1 MTKKKLFDWPIGI
14 FIVISTFLFFF
25 YLFFIN
31 LSTDTIIL
39 FLAQKLF
46 LGKWLARGIIPLFN
60 PHIFLGVPFLFDV
73 GMGNLHPFNL
83 FFILPYP
90 YSFALWSAATS
101 LLFLVGFYLLF
112 GIFSKDKKHSLL
124 LTLILFFSGSG
135 FFLRMNNPTIFSVIA
150 HYGVFA
156 YSLYKLKDGT
166 KKSFL
171 ISLFFGLLLTLSGHI
186 QFVLY
191 GYLLGFLL
199 SVFYFKNSFKKTLFY
214 FVILALLSSW
224 YYLFSL
230 PLILES
236 TRLTLRKDY
245 IETGPIYFLQF
256 IQLFFPFVWGYVE
269 NGSKWGVGPTNVLLS
284 SVVVSLGLIVTIIQ
298 RKIDVISTVLLA
310 LLLIFSLGFVNLP
323 FFRGPGQIFILIHI
337 ITLIVLARNEKI
349 LTVFSNNKVVRLF
362 GYMGVIFTLGVLF
375 FISPFFSALFIKGY
389 KILKHGQESLFFDLN
404 TVRAIGKLTAL
415 SFVPLVLFG
424 IILFINKKWT
434 RNIQTS
440 LILFVIIEG
449 VLLNFFH
456 NFFAPA
462 RLFLNNSSPLPQV
475 TNSQNYRVQTAS
487 DVVPYTGFHNYMG
500 NVLFRP
506 PYSKEPPVITDKESQ
521 TFSALKNIFDTI
533 PSSWAMVEGINTVQG
548 YNTFVPQK
556 LAHYFDKPSTDYRRE
571 YAYIIERNS
580 LFAQSEKGSHI
591 NAIESSR
598 ITLGDPRWGE
608 LGVRYFISDR
618 PLKKYTLIFQAEN
631 KYYYENTDAA
641 PVKHYTGIDGKIS
654 IATPYYEDPN
664 QIIFDIKKED
674 VGKKLVIIINPNGFV
689 VEQNE
694 KKIEVEKQDF
704 KLIIPIKEVG
714 ILKVYY
720 SPLLHLIEVIR
731 KS

>member
-1 MTKKKLFDWPIGI
+1 MIKKKLFDWPILIFVGI
-14 FIVISTFLFFF
+14 SAFIFFF

-46 LGKWLARGIIPLFN
+46 LGKWLARGIVPFFN
-60 PHIFLGVPFLFDV
+60 PHIFLGLPFLFDV

-83 FFILPYP
+83 FFMLPYP
-90 YSFALWSAATS
+90 YSFALWSSATS
-101 LLFLVGFYLLF
+101 FLFFIGFYLLF
-112 GIFSKDKKHSLL
+112 GIFSKGKKHTLL

-199 SVFYFKNSFKKTLFY
+199 SVFYFKNSLKKTISY

-256 IQLFFPFVWGYVE
+256 AQLFFPYLWGYVQ

-284 SVVVSLGLIVTIIQ
+284 SIVLSLGLIAAVFK
-298 RKIDVISTVLLA
+298 RKIGVISTVILS

-337 ITLIVLARNEKI
+337 ISLIVLARNEKI
-349 LTVFSNNKVVRLF
+349 LSVFSENKMILLF
-362 GYMGVIFTLGVLF
+362 GCMSIVLVLGILL
-375 FISPFFSALFIKGY
+375 FISPIFSTLFIQGY
-389 KILKHGQESLFFDLN
+389 KIVKHGQESLFFDLH
-404 TVRAIGKLTAL
+404 TVRVIGKLIAL
-415 SFVPLVLFG
+415 SFAPLILFG
-424 IILFINKKWT
+424 VAVFINKKWV
-434 RNIQTS
+434 RNIQAS

-449 VLLNFFH
+449 ILLNFFH
-456 NFFAPA
+456 NFFAPSQ
-462 RLFLNNSSPLPQV
+462 LFIKNNSSLPGV
-475 TNSQNYRVQTAS
+475 INTQNYRVQTAS

-506 PYSKEPPVITDKESQ
+506 PFSKEPAVITNNESQ
-521 TFSALKNIFDTI
+521 SFSALTNIFETI
-533 PSSWAMVEGINTVQG
+533 PSSWAMVSGIQAVQG

-556 LAHYFDKPSTDYRRE
+556 LAHYFNKPSSDFRQE
-571 YAYIIERNS
+571 YAYILERNS

-591 NAIESSR
+591 NSIESSR
-598 ITLGDPRWGE
+598 ITFNDPRWRE

-618 PLKKYTLIFQAEN
+618 PLKNYILIAKDKNRFF
-631 KYYYENTDAA
+631 YENTNA
-641 PVKHYTGIDGKIS
+641 PSMYRYIEVDGISKNAMPIYS
-654 IATPYYEDPN
+654 NPN
-664 QIIFDIKKED
+664 EIRFEVKKEN

-689 VEQNE
+689 VVQNG
-694 KKIEVEKQDF
+694 KKLNVEKQDF
-704 KLIIPIKEVG
+704 ELIIPLKEVG
-714 ILKVYY
+714 VLKVYY
-720 SPLLHLIEVIR
+720 SPLFHLGKVLG
-731 KS
+731 KF

>member
-1 MTKKKLFDWPIGI
+1 MIKKKLFDWPVWICIGI
-14 FIVISTFLFFF
+14 SLFIFFF

-46 LGKWLARGIIPLFN
+46 LGKWLARGILPLFN

-83 FFILPYP
+83 FFVLPYP
-90 YSFALWSAATS
+90 YSFALWSGATS
-101 LLFLVGFYLLF
+101 LLFLIGFYLLF
-112 GIFSKDKKHSLL
+112 GIFSKNKKYTLL

-156 YSLYKLKDGT
+156 YSLYKLNDST

-171 ISLFFGLLLTLSGHI
+171 IFLFFGLLLTLSGHI

-199 SVFYFKNSFKKTLFY
+199 SVFYFKNSLKKTISY

-256 IQLFFPFVWGYVE
+256 AQLFFPFVWGYVQ

-284 SVVVSLGLIVTIIQ
+284 SIVLSLGLIITIIQ
-298 RKIDVISTVLLA
+298 RKIDVISTVLLS

-349 LTVFSNNKVVRLF
+349 LTVFSNDKVVCLF
-362 GYMGVIFTLGVLF
+362 GYMGVIFSLGVLF

-404 TVRAIGKLTAL
+404 TVRAIGELIAL
-415 SFVPLVLFG
+415 SFVPLILFG
-424 IILFINKKWT
+424 IILFINKK
-434 RNIQTS
+434 
-440 LILFVIIEG
+440 
-449 VLLNFFH
+449 
-456 NFFAPA
+456 
-462 RLFLNNSSPLPQV
+462 
-475 TNSQNYRVQTAS
+475 
-487 DVVPYTGFHNYMG
+487 
-500 NVLFRP
+500 
-506 PYSKEPPVITDKESQ
+506 
-521 TFSALKNIFDTI
+521 
-533 PSSWAMVEGINTVQG
+533 
-548 YNTFVPQK
+548 
-556 LAHYFDKPSTDYRRE
+556 
-571 YAYIIERNS
+571 
-580 LFAQSEKGSHI
+580 
-591 NAIESSR
+591 
-598 ITLGDPRWGE
+598 
-608 LGVRYFISDR
+608 
-618 PLKKYTLIFQAEN
+618 
-631 KYYYENTDAA
+631 
-641 PVKHYTGIDGKIS
+641 
-654 IATPYYEDPN
+654 
-664 QIIFDIKKED
+664 
-674 VGKKLVIIINPNGFV
+674 
-689 VEQNE
+689 
-694 KKIEVEKQDF
+694 
-704 KLIIPIKEVG
+704 
-714 ILKVYY
+714 
-720 SPLLHLIEVIR
+720 
-731 KS
+731 

>member
-1 MTKKKLFDWPIGI
+1 MIKKKLFDWPVWICIGI
-14 FIVISTFLFFF
+14 SFFIFFF

-46 LGKWLARGIIPLFN
+46 LGKWLARGILPLFN

-83 FFILPYP
+83 FFVLPYP
-90 YSFALWSAATS
+90 YSFALWSGATS
-101 LLFLVGFYLLF
+101 LLFLIGFYLLF
-112 GIFSKDKKHSLL
+112 GIFSKNKKYTLL

-156 YSLYKLKDGT
+156 YSLYKLNDST

-171 ISLFFGLLLTLSGHI
+171 IFLFFGLLLTLSGHI

-199 SVFYFKNSFKKTLFY
+199 SVFYFKNSLKKTISY

-256 IQLFFPFVWGYVE
+256 AQLFFPFVWGYVQ

-284 SVVVSLGLIVTIIQ
+284 SIVLSLGLIITIIQ
-298 RKIDVISTVLLA
+298 RKIDVISTVLLS

-349 LTVFSNNKVVRLF
+349 LTVFSNDKVVCLF

-404 TVRAIGKLTAL
+404 TVRAIGELIAL
-415 SFVPLVLFG
+415 SFVPLILFG

-440 LILFVIIEG
+440 LIFFVIIEG

-475 TNSQNYRVQTAS
+475 INSQNYRVQTSS

-506 PYSKEPPVITDKESQ
+506 PFSKEPAVITDKESQ
-521 TFSALKNIFDTI
+521 SFDALKNIFDTI
-533 PSSWAMVEGINTVQG
+533 PSSWAMVKGIDAVQG

-556 LAHYFDKPSTDYRRE
+556 LAHYFDNPSTDYRQE
-571 YAYIIERNS
+571 YAYILERNS

-591 NAIESSR
+591 NSIESSR

-618 PLKKYTLIFQAEN
+618 PLKKYTLISQVGN
-631 KYYYENTDAA
+631 KYFYENTDAI
-641 PVKHYTGIDGKIS
+641 PVKHFTGIDGTIET
-654 IATPYYEDPN
+654 AEAYYENPN
-664 QIIFDIKKED
+664 EMLFQIKKED
-674 VGKKLVIIINPNGFV
+674 VGKKLSIIINPNGFAA
-689 VEQNE
+689 ELNGE
-694 KKIEVEKQDF
+694 KVKTEKQDF
-704 KLIIPIKEVG
+704 RLIIPIKEAG
-714 ILKVYY
+714 MLKVYY
-720 SPLLHLIEVIR
+720 SPLFHLGEVLKIL
-731 KS
+731 

>member
-1 MTKKKLFDWPIGI
+1 MIKKKLFDWPVWICIGI
-14 FIVISTFLFFF
+14 SLFIFFF

-60 PHIFLGVPFLFDV
+60 PHIFLGIPFLFDV

-90 YSFALWSAATS
+90 YSFAFWSAATS

-112 GIFSKDKKHSLL
+112 GIFSKDKKQPLL
-124 LTLILFFSGSG
+124 LTLIFFFSGSG

-166 KKSFL
+166 KKSFF
-171 ISLFFGLLLTLSGHI
+171 IALFFGLLLTLSGHF

-191 GYLLGFLL
+191 GYILGIIL
-199 SVFYFKNSFKKTLFY
+199 SLFYYKNSFKKTLF
-214 FVILALLSSW
+214 FFFILSLLTSW
-224 YYLFSL
+224 YYLLSI
-230 PLILES
+230 PLIIES

-256 IQLFFPFVWGYVE
+256 IQLFFPFVWGYVQ

-284 SVVVSLGLIVTIIQ
+284 SVVLSLGLSVTIIK
-298 RKIDVISTVLLA
+298 RKIDVISTVLLS

-337 ITLIVLARNEKI
+337 FTLIVLARNEK
-349 LTVFSNNKVVRLF
+349 VFTIFSKEGVISLF
-362 GYMGVIFTLGVLF
+362 GYLSIILALGALFIVSPIFSV
-375 FISPFFSALFIKGY
+375 LFIKGY
-389 KILKHGQESLFFDLN
+389 KILKHGQESLFFDLS
-404 TVRAIGKLTAL
+404 TVQAIGKLIAL
-415 SFVPLVLFG
+415 SFVP
-424 IILFINKKWT
+424 IILFGLTLSINNRWIK
-434 RNIQTS
+434 NIQTS
-440 LILFVIIEG
+440 LILFVILEG

-456 NFFAPA
+456 NYFTPS
-462 RLFLNNSSPLPQV
+462 RLFINNNSTLPQV
-475 TNSQNYRVQTAS
+475 INSQNYRVQTAS

-506 PYSKEPPVITDKESQ
+506 PFSKEPPVITDKESQ
-521 TFSALKNIFDTI
+521 SFGALRNIFGTI
-533 PSSWAMVEGINTVQG
+533 PSSWAMVEGINAVQG

-556 LAHYFDKPSTDYRRE
+556 LAHYFDKPSSDYRQE
-571 YAYIIERNS
+571 YVYILERNS

-618 PLKKYTLIFQAEN
+618 PLKKYTLISQAGNKYFYEN
-631 KYYYENTDAA
+631 KDAI
-641 PVKHYTGIDGKIS
+641 PVKHFTGIDGKIE
-654 IATPYYEDPN
+654 AAKAYYENPN
-664 QIIFDIKKED
+664 EMLFQIKKED
-674 VGKKLVIIINPNGFV
+674 LGKKLIIIINPNGFV
-689 VEQNE
+689 AELNG
-694 KKIEVEKQDF
+694 KKVNTEKQDF
-704 KLIIPIKEVG
+704 KLIIPIKEAG
-714 ILKVYY
+714 ILKIYY
-720 SPLLHLIEVIR
+720 SPLFHLREMMR
-731 KS
+731 PF